1 MHHLLSAI
9 EKRRHRDFTGLAQK
23 ISMAQHKG
31 NTIPHML
38 ISRGMAFYV
47 DSALVDS
54 GQGELH
60 HTPKRKR
67 LR

>member
-1 MHHLLSAI
+1 
-9 EKRRHRDFTGLAQK
+9 
-23 ISMAQHKG
+23 MAQHKG